1 MAAILGS
8 AAGIKVHNIVC
19 YMQYYE
25 QMGLFHQILLG
36 AHVDTNIV
44 NSQGA
49 TPLHFARNPT
59 IINVCNQEHGTVK
72 VMHLL
77 YHTSSKNLA
86 LLIVRRPLPND

>member
-8 AAGIKVHNIVC
+8 AAGIKVHNMVC

-49 TPLHFARNPT
+49 TPLHFARNPA

-77 YHTSSKNLA
+77 YRTSKNSA
-86 LLIVRRPLPND
+86 LLIVWHPLPND